1 MESVIVEI
9 RAAEGGEDAKLLVH
23 EQLAVYAKFSTR
35 KGYQVEI
42 VSQRPGIATLRIQ
55 GGGVQSAF
63 AQETGGHRYQR
74 VPPTERRGRVHTST
88 VTVAVLPEPS
98 EAEVPIR
105 ESDLDWQYM
114 IGSGAGG
121 QARQKN
127 QTAVRLTH
135 RPSGLVIRSESER
148 SQRQNKANALAVLRA
163 RLYEIA
169 QGRQEAVANDS
180 RRGMVGSGQRG
191 DKTITLAIPRDQVTH
206 HRTGRRTTYKRYA
219 DGHIE
224 DLVPRDDRDGARPAA
239 PTR

>member
-9 RAAEGGEDAKLLVH
+9 RAAEGGEDAKLLVL
-23 EQLAVYAKFSTR
+23 EQLAVYGKFSTR

-55 GGGVQSAF
+55 GSGVQSAL

-135 RPSGLVIRSESER
+135 RPSGLVIRSENER

-191 DKTITLAIPRDQVTH
+191 DKTITLAIQRDQVTH

-219 DGHIE
+219 DGHLD
-224 DLVPRDDRDGARPAA
+224 DLAQNE
-239 PTR
+239 

>member
-9 RAAEGGEDAKLLVH
+9 RAAEGGEDAKLLVL

-55 GGGVQSAF
+55 GSGVQSAL

-135 RPSGLVIRSESER
+135 RPSGLVIRSENER

-191 DKTITLAIPRDQVTH
+191 DKTITLAIQRDQVTH

-219 DGHIE
+219 DGHLD
-224 DLVPRDDRDGARPAA
+224 DLAQDE
-239 PTR
+239 

>member
-23 EQLAVYAKFSTR
+23 EQLAVYAKFSAR

-42 VSQRPGIATLRIQ
+42 VSQRPGVTTIRIQ
-55 GGGVQSAF
+55 GDAVHSAF

-74 VPPTERRGRVHTST
+74 IPPTERKGRVHTST

-98 EAEVPIR
+98 EAQVPIR
-105 ESDLDWQYM
+105 EADLDWQYM

-135 RPSGLVIRSESER
+135 LPTGLIIRSENER
-148 SQRQNKANALAVLRA
+148 SQKQNKANALAVLRA
-163 RLYEIA
+163 RLHELA
-169 QGRQEAVANDS
+169 QGEQEAAANQS

-191 DKTITLAIPRDQVTH
+191 DKAITLAIQRDQVTH

>member
-9 RAAEGGEDAKLLVH
+9 RAAEGGEDARLLVH
-23 EQLAVYAKFSTR
+23 EQVAVYAKFSAR

-42 VSQRPGIATLRIQ
+42 VSQRPGVTTLRIH
-55 GGGVQSAF
+55 GDAVHSAF

-74 VPPTERRGRVHTST
+74 IPPTERKGRVHTST

-98 EAEVPIR
+98 EAQVPIR
-105 ESDLDWQYM
+105 EADLDWEYM

-135 RPSGLVIRSESER
+135 LPTGLIVRSENER
-148 SQRQNKANALAVLRA
+148 SQKQNKANALAVLRA
-163 RLYEIA
+163 RLYELA
-169 QGRQEAVANDS
+169 QGQQQAAANDT

-191 DKTITLAIPRDQVTH
+191 AKTITLAIQRDQVTH
-206 HRTGRRTTYKRYA
+206 HRTGKRTTYKRYA
-219 DGHIE
+219 DGHVDDLCPEPTE
-224 DLVPRDDRDGARPAA
+224 DAARKVRP
-239 PTR
+239 